1 MKKKSSNRSAFFNL
15 RVLIGLSIILAGISL
30 ALLGSGAFSASAASS
45 AKAQQKYDPV
55 GRSIDL
61 SVLPPGFDCYKI
73 HELGIDKQETFGPDP
88 S

>member
-30 ALLGSGAFSASAASS
+30 ALEGSGAFSASAASS

-61 SVLPPGFDCYKI
+61 SGFDDLFWKRLQTD
-73 HELGIDKQETFGPDP
+73 LGVEQLF
-88 S
+88 